1 MKVNLN
7 HLISSFCLI
16 ATLVAT
22 GCSDEHEYASD
33 HSFYDDVKVK
43 IDNVDKKNVLSVQLA
58 DETYALSVTV
68 TPEALSFNPMS
79 YIYEVGDNSIAT
91 INKNGLLTLLKP
103 GETTLTVKYGS
114 GKSISANCTL
124 KVVASLIRDLV
135 VNSEVIIGTEEPV
148 DLTEYISVLP
158 WSADIRAMS
167 YKVQSGY
174 EDVVEIVGGSVVQG
188 LSAGEAIVEVR
199 STDGLEVTKNLK
211 LVVKGSTPITD
222 IKLNDEGEKISS
234 GTLLVGQ
241 EVELA
246 SLVNILPENAA
257 DKRLKYEIVSGA
269 DCISISDAGILTTT
283 AGGEAEIRIS
293 PLDEELNI
301 GVTPC
306 PLKLTI
312 KSWNERENWKVSTS
326 ITYSNGQNYVLDN
339 AKDASGQSIQ
349 TGRPEEI
356 LDDNS
361 YTYLSLVKPGKS
373 YGNDY
378 KAEGKDV
385 PVYFTVDMGM
395 PQTINYFT
403 WGHRI
408 SNTQSYLRVW
418 GISLF
423 GSNDGVSFNEIQ
435 ANIEINRTMNELMDF
450 DIPQSTYRYIKIQY
464 VDWSDL
470 HPDEPNSSM
479 GGTMQVAEFNVGKK

>member
-1 MKVNLN
+1 M
-7 HLISSFCLI
+7 
-16 ATLVAT
+16 
-22 GCSDEHEYASD
+22 
-33 HSFYDDVKVK
+33 
-43 IDNVDKKNVLSVQLA
+43 
-58 DETYALSVTV
+58 
-68 TPEALSFNPMS
+68 
-79 YIYEVGDNSIAT
+79 
-91 INKNGLLTLLKP
+91 
-103 GETTLTVKYGS
+103 
-114 GKSISANCTL
+114 
-124 KVVASLIRDLV
+124 
-135 VNSEVIIGTEEPV
+135 
-148 DLTEYISVLP
+148 
-158 WSADIRAMS
+158 
-167 YKVQSGY
+167 
-174 EDVVEIVGGSVVQG
+174 
-188 LSAGEAIVEVR
+188 
-199 STDGLEVTKNLK
+199 
-211 LVVKGSTPITD
+211 
-222 IKLNDEGEKISS
+222 
-234 GTLLVGQ
+234 
-241 EVELA
+241 
-246 SLVNILPENAA
+246 
-257 DKRLKYEIVSGA
+257 KYEIVSGA